1 MNARHFSIAIIAAAL
16 TFGACGNKSQG
27 SNNSKG
33 STTTESKVETMNTK
47 KLGDPTGNID
57 KDAKAMAEYQVE
69 AWKKMQNVTQKT
81 EIYAEKYKND
91 NEKFMAAVQ
100 EASAKYADGN
110 VSTDD
115 MAQIGDPTG
124 DVKKDGDTYAKMS
137 FQYTKLAEEM
147 EANVSKY
154 DSYYNA
160 KGEAESKKYEEA
172 VMANIPADIQKQM
185 SEAE

>member
-1 MNARHFSIAIIAAAL
+1 MNARHFSIAILAAAL
-16 TFGACGNKSQG
+16 TFGACGNKSQE
-27 SNNSKG
+27 SNNSKD

-47 KLGDPTGNID
+47 NLGDPTGNID

-100 EASAKYADGN
+100 EASAKYAGGN

-124 DVKKDGDTYAKMS
+124 DVKKDGDTYAKMT

-147 EANVSKY
+147 EASVDKY
-154 DSYYNA
+154 DGYYKA
-160 KGEAESKKYEEA
+160 KGDAESKKYEEA
-172 VMANIPADIQKQM
+172 VMANIPVDIQKQM
-185 SEAE
+185 SEQ

>member
-1 MNARHFSIAIIAAAL
+1 MNARHFSIAILAVAL

-27 SNNSKG
+27 SNNSTD
-33 STTTESKVETMNTK
+33 SITTKESKVETMNTK
-47 KLGDPTGNID
+47 KLGDPTGDID

-81 EIYAEKYKND
+81 EIYADKYKND

-115 MAQIGDPTG
+115 MAQIGD
-124 DVKKDGDTYAKMS
+124 TYAKMT

-154 DSYYNA
+154 DSYYSA
-160 KGEAESKKYEEA
+160 KGEAESKKYEEV

-185 SEAE
+185 SEQ